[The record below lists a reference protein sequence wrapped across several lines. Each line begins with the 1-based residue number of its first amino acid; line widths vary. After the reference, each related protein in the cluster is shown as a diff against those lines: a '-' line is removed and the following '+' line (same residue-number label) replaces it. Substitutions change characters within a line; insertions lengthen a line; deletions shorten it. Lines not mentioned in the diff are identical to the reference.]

1 MSGPPTAVL
10 NQRPSSCHL
19 DDNLPL
25 LSCAWWDFISCKANA
40 NATRIIGNLI
50 FSPGSYLGINF
61 ETEHEHVHIH
71 FWPCCFLSCSITHR
85 LHIAQQLQMH
95 GTSITP
101 LGFFKK
107 SWKHPKHSQIAFS
120 LWQVRSAPNT
130 NFPSNYPHLHNA
142 EHPAGFPKHPENQ
155 SDVENR
161 HSLPSLRAAKA
172 PRVMNSTCLLSTCQ
186 VDASVRPIEQPK
198 PPRFRKFA
206 AMDWRR
212 WWWREG
218 QCLLSLSHP

>member
-1 MSGPPTAVL
+1 M
-10 NQRPSSCHL
+10 NQQPSSCHL

-40 NATRIIGNLI
+40 NKTRIIGNWI

-61 ETEHEHVHIH
+61 ETENRAHPLLTMLLFKLQHYT
-71 FWPCCFLSCSITHR
+71 PTR
-85 LHIAQQLQMH
+85 LHIALQLQMH
-95 GTSITP
+95 CTSITP

-120 LWQVRSAPNT
+120 LWQVPSAPNT
-130 NFPSNYPHLHNA
+130 HFPSNYPHLHNA
-142 EHPAGFPKHPENQ
+142 KHPAGFPKHPENQ

-172 PRVMNSTCLLSTCQ
+172 PRAMNSTCLLSTCQ

-212 WWWREG
+212 WCWRVC